1 MQPNTTVGVGIRIA
15 ALVAAIAL
23 IWFQPPECAAA
34 EPEQLSLSLKAGE
47 TYVIDGLKPDVT
59 PSYRVLNNPNALL
72 PNTDVP
78 GKLVLVGAETG
89 RWMVNVT
96 RSDGTPVSYD
106 VVVKAIANWDEP
118 LKPGTAPPAMNDAAL
133 RLRPGEGAASSASS
147 ATAAG
152 ETISIGKA
160 GGYAAGGSS
169 TLPAIISPSPAAS
182 GHASAA
188 APGAAGPPILPTQE
202 VGPVEVG
209 SKGYRNDPSVLGSGL
224 SYYSTSVSG
233 GRNYLTDEAVDLM
246 IGTSEVIDFRRRLTR
261 VSIADSKIADVQVV
275 NPYQLNLVG
284 HEPGFTT
291 LAVWD
296 DQGRYEERQVRVD
309 PSGRQQVMLNVIVA
323 ELNRNNL
330 ENQGINYSVALADYG
345 VSLVGLPGTVATPFS
360 QQTTSSGASQA
371 TVLPPGGNIIPL
383 LLSPNLTY
391 GLSAQNSHVL
401 TQTLFQYLET
411 HQLIRI
417 LAQPHLL
424 ANSGERAKFLAGGEI
439 PIVIAQAL
447 NTSIVFKQFGTA
459 VDFVPTVVGR
469 DQIELLVKPEV
480 SEPDYSHAVEL
491 FGFTVPAFVVRR
503 AETLVRL
510 KDSQTLIMAGLIDR
524 QKRAE
529 VDKVPYLG
537 DIPYVGGLFRHTY
550 WQEQDSDLVMSVTPQ
565 IVTPLPQGGA
575 TYLPYAAPP
584 LSSKDIRTE
593 RTALPDA
600 SRPRF

>member
-1 MQPNTTVGVGIRIA
+1 MQSSTTVYIWARA
-15 ALVAAIAL
+15 AAVLATLAF
-23 IWFQPPECAAA
+23 IWLRPVDCDAA
-34 EPEQLSLSLKAGE
+34 EPEQLSLNLKAGE
-47 TYVIDGLKPDVT
+47 TYVIDGLKPDTT
-59 PSYRVLNNPNALL
+59 PSYRVINNPNAIL
-72 PNTDVP
+72 PNTDVA

-89 RWMVNVT
+89 RWMVDVT
-96 RSDGTPVSYD
+96 RADGTPVSYD
-106 VVVKAIANWDEP
+106 VSVKAIATWEEP
-118 LKPGTAPPAMNDAAL
+118 LKPGTAPPAMNDVSLKPRAGEAA
-133 RLRPGEGAASSASS
+133 RSAAPLTAPAS
-147 ATAAG
+147 
-152 ETISIGKA
+152 ETISIGKPT
-160 GGYAAGGSS
+160 GSLGGSS
-169 TLPAIISPSPAAS
+169 STSPAIVSASAPGDAPNAA
-182 GHASAA
+182 ASAA
-188 APGAAGPPILPTQE
+188 ASSIFPTQE

-209 SKGYRNDPSVLGSGL
+209 SRGYRNNPSVLASGRPF
-224 SYYSTSVSG
+224 YSPSVSG
-233 GRNYLTDEAVDLM
+233 GRNYLPDEAVDLM
-246 IGTSEVIDFRRRLTR
+246 TGTSEVIDFRRRLTR

-296 DQGRYEERQVRVD
+296 DQGRYDERQVRVD

-330 ENQGINYSVALADYG
+330 ENQGMNYSVALADYG
-345 VSLVGLPGTVATPFS
+345 VSLVGLPGTVATPYS

-371 TVLPPGGNIIPL
+371 TVLPAGGNIIPL

-417 LAQPHLL
+417 LAEPHLL
-424 ANSGERAKFLAGGEI
+424 ANSGERAKFLSGGEI

-510 KDSQTLIMAGLIDR
+510 KDSQTLIMAGLINR
-524 QKRAE
+524 QKQAE

-550 WQEQDSDLVMSVTPQ
+550 WQEADSDLVMSVTPQ
-565 IVTPLPQGGA
+565 IVTPLPSGGE
-575 TYLPYAAPP
+575 TYLPYQAPP
-584 LSSKDIRTE
+584 MSSTEIRTQ